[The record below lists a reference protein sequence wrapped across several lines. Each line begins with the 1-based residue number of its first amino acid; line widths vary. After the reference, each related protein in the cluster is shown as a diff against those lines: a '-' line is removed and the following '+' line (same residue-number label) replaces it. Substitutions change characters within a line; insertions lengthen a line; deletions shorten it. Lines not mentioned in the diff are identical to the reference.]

1 MRYLADDEFLRG
13 KVPMTKREVRILT
26 MAELAAMPGDIV
38 ADIGAGTGSLSIE
51 AARAVG
57 DGTVYAVERNPEA
70 VQLIR
75 ENARRFGLT
84 NIVVEE
90 QEAPAGLE
98 QLPLLDGA
106 IVGGSGGQLE
116 AILAGLDARLRPG
129 GRIVLNCITMQTL
142 AAALGY
148 LRQRADYHYTAMQVQ
163 INRLQPVGAYD
174 MAKGMNPIFIVTATK
189 QEDKA

>member
-106 IVGGSGGQLE
+106 IVGGSGGTFDDCFHLACDFPICSFEHCNRE
-116 AILAGLDARLRPG
+116 ANKVAHKLAKLARFS
-129 GRIVLNCITMQTL
+129 
-142 AAALGY
+142 
-148 LRQRADYHYTAMQVQ
+148 
-163 INRLQPVGAYD
+163 
-174 MAKGMNPIFIVTATK
+174 FI
-189 QEDKA
+189 

>member
-106 IVGGSGGQLE
+106 IVGGSGGQLRRF
-116 AILAGLDARLRPG
+116 LMVSMPGSGQVDGL
-129 GRIVLNCITMQTL
+129 
-142 AAALGY
+142 
-148 LRQRADYHYTAMQVQ
+148 
-163 INRLQPVGAYD
+163 
-174 MAKGMNPIFIVTATK
+174 F
-189 QEDKA
+189 